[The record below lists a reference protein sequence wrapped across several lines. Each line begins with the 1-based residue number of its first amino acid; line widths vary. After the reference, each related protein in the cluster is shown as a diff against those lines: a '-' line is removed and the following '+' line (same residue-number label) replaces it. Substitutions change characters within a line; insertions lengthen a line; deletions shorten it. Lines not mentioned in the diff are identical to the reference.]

1 VSNVSEQNNGPEVL
15 TNGCVFEDLDLTIR
29 TDEISKAIHELEL
42 RVTDLIVFLTN
53 LSLNEKHK

>member
-42 RVTDLIVFLTN
+42 RVTDLIVFLAN
-53 LSLNEKHK
+53 LSLN